1 MTNNPG
7 HLKTIKEPQQFVCI
21 VLSRTDERIYYLTL
35 FADDYNRTID
45 VIYQPIN

>member
-7 HLKTIKEPQQFVCI
+7 HLKTIKEPRQFVCVI
-21 VLSRTDERIYYLTL
+21 LSRTNERIYYLTL
-35 FADDYNRTID
+35 FAEDCNGTID